1 MFVFLGILIGFLAA
15 IPLGPIN
22 VYAVSQALKR
32 DFMHS
37 FWVGLTAAFLDI
49 VYSFVAIIGF
59 SQVALVFDEYKQEFK
74 VFGAALLIF
83 ISIRLIRQSKTYQAA
98 EEADVVRRVQKSYSR
113 PIIVTLFL
121 YVSNPTLYIFW
132 LAVAGTVTAHHL
144 VTFVG
149 WRPLAFALFCGL
161 GSTLWYLILASYVSK
176 FRKIFKPSTFRV
188 MLQGLAVV
196 LIGFALFSLGTIF

>member
-1 MFVFLGILIGFLAA
+1 MFILLGILIGFFAA

-22 VYAVSQALKR
+22 IYAVSQALKR

-49 VYSFVAIIGF
+49 VYSFVAIVGF
-59 SQVALVFDEYKQEFK
+59 SQVALVFDEYKKEFK
-74 VFGAALLIF
+74 VFGAALLII

-98 EEADVVRRVQKSYSR
+98 READVLGKVQKSYSR

-132 LAVAGTVTAHHL
+132 LAVAGTVTTHHL
-144 VTFVG
+144 VTFVS
-149 WRPLAFALFCGL
+149 WRPVTFALFCGL

-176 FRKIFKPSTFRV
+176 FRKIFNPSTFRM
-188 MLQGLAVV
+188 MLLGFAVV
-196 LIGFALFSLGTIF
+196 LIGFALFSLWTLF